1 MSSDEDGISEL
12 EIEKVIKNSDNE
24 HFKRNF
30 VDVYPWNHINKFVDF
45 HKLMEKCTICLFD
58 LIYIRQARNTLG

>member
-30 VDVYPWNHINKFVDF
+30 VDLYP
-45 HKLMEKCTICLFD
+45 
-58 LIYIRQARNTLG
+58 

>member
-1 MSSDEDGISEL
+1 MSSDEHGISEL
-12 EIEKVIKNSDNE
+12 EIEKSNKKSDNE

-30 VDVYPWNHINKFVDF
+30 VDVYPWKHINKFVDF

-58 LIYIRQARNTLG
+58 FI